1 MHYQITA
8 IIRDKRGRVLS
19 IGRNNYLKTH
29 PLQAKL
35 ACSVG
40 KPCSVYLHAEIHAI
54 TKLRF
59 GVPHSIHVY
68 RYLANGTPANSKPC
82 EICQEAIRLA
92 GIKKIYHT

>member
-1 MHYQITA
+1 MRYQIIA
-8 IIRDKRGRVLS
+8 IIRDKRGRVLA

-35 ACSVG
+35 ARSVG

-54 TKLRF
+54 TKLRS

-82 EICQEAIRLA
+82 EICQEAIKLA

>member
-8 IIRDKRGRVLS
+8 IIRDKRGRVLA

-29 PLQAKL
+29 PLQARL
-35 ACSVG
+35 ANKVG

-54 TKLRF
+54 TKLRT

>member
-1 MHYQITA
+1 MNYTITA
-8 IIRDKRGRVLS
+8 IIRDKRGRILS
-19 IGRNNYLKTH
+19 IGRNSYVKTH

-35 ACSVG
+35 AKLVG
-40 KPCSVYLHAEIHAI
+40 KEHSVYLHAEIHAI

-59 GVPHSIHVY
+59 GTPYAIEVY

-82 EICQEAIRLA
+82 EICQTAIRLA